1 MSAFFDFLIA
11 RPKSCLLVALAVMVV
26 AALGIFRLEIDFSPE
41 QVYVGQDNEVEFCEE
56 HKKLFRFEDS
66 IVLVVLESNNQES
79 LLRADCLKWMKQ
91 FADRAQLLSGVR
103 EVTSIVTLQRP
114 RVRRE
119 VTWSPLLLEEYFDD
133 DEYIKGQLARIPLL
147 NDTLFS
153 EDQQLMMTLID
164 LHPDE
169 RTIKRA
175 TERVRA
181 IERVLNEMPS
191 PDNTQVFTSGVP
203 AIRVDVIDSIIKDQ
217 TQMVPVCSALF
228 FIVSLL
234 MFRSLTVTVLSLF
247 SSLISVALTL
257 GLMGYLG
264 FTFSVMSN
272 VIPALLLIIG
282 AANNVHILSRFQVEV
297 QQTNNDLI
305 SCAKITMRE
314 MSKTCF
320 LTLMTTGIGFGSLLI
335 ARAELL
341 QSLAI
346 QSACGMACCYIG
358 LMTVMPPTL
367 SICGPML
374 AKRIRRSETNNQ
386 AGAETLVS
394 VPSRLSGFWGGLGNV
409 VTRHSGLIVV
419 CHLLLAAWTLWICR
433 DMAINSYMFETYDSD
448 HPTMKSVQKMDER
461 MSGLISLEV
470 QIRGNTRDRLFDE
483 DVVVALANARSQ
495 VPLDDR
501 VTFYRDYVEF
511 LSVFD
516 HSRALDEN
524 ATEAAR
530 SLQRI
535 KLALR
540 QLDSPKITSA
550 FLAADQPAARV
561 MLRIK
566 DVGSAGMKDIIR
578 KVSTILEAE
587 LPADVEFQM
596 TGDAYLHAVCM
607 DAFTR
612 DLFNSLIAASGII
625 FLLIT
630 VLFRSLRIGLISA
643 VPNMFPL
650 VMTLGYMHLRDYE
663 LTAGNVIVFAISLG
677 IAVDDTIHFL
687 ARYRDEEKTGHQVPA
702 IQRTLSTSGRAI
714 LLTSILVVS
723 GLSILVYSDF
733 VPTRRF
739 AELTAI
745 TMCSALPGDIILLP
759 ALLMLFGNP
768 AVANPAATVST
779 ESKE

>member
-1 MSAFFDFLIA
+1 MSFFFDFLIS
-11 RPKSCLLVALAVMVV
+11 RPKPCLLAAFAVMLV

-41 QVYVGQDNEVEFCEE
+41 QVYVGQDDAVAFCEQ
-56 HKKLFRFEDS
+56 HKKTFRFEDS
-66 IVLVVLESNNQES
+66 IVLVILESTDGQS
-79 LLRADCLKWMKQ
+79 LLRADCLKWMKE
-91 FADRAQLLSGVR
+91 FADRAKTLTGVR

-133 DEYIKGQLARIPLL
+133 KDYIKDQLARIPLL
-147 NDTLFS
+147 NDTLLS

-169 RTIKRA
+169 RTIRRA

-181 IERVLNEMPS
+181 IEDIIGQLPL
-191 PDNTQVFTSGVP
+191 PDNAKTFTSGVP
-203 AIRVDVIDSIIKDQ
+203 AIRVDVINSIVKDQ
-217 TQMVPVCSALF
+217 TQMVPICSALF
-228 FIVSLL
+228 LVVSLL
-234 MFRSLTVTVLSLF
+234 MFRSFAVTVLSLF
-247 SSLISVALTL
+247 SALMAVALTL
-257 GLMGYLG
+257 GLMGYCG

-297 QQTNNDLI
+297 QQTNNSLVD
-305 SCAKITMRE
+305 CAKITMME

-346 QSACGMACCYIG
+346 QASCGMACCYIG

-367 SICGPML
+367 AICGPVL
-374 AKRIRRSETNNQ
+374 AKRIRRQ
-386 AGAETLVS
+386 AAGTSPDTHPVLS
-394 VPSRLSGFWGGLGNV
+394 KPSRLSQFWDGLGRV
-409 VTRHSGLIVV
+409 LSRYSALIVV
-419 CHLLLAAWTLWICR
+419 AHLLIAVGTLWACR
-433 DMAINSYMFETYDSD
+433 DMTINSYMFETYDSD
-448 HPTMKSVQKMDER
+448 HPTMLAVRKMDER

-470 QIRGNTRDRLFDE
+470 QVRAANRDRLFDE
-483 DVVVALANARSQ
+483 DLVAALATIRRQ

-516 HSRALDEN
+516 HGRALDEDP
-524 ATEAAR
+524 TEAAR
-530 SLQRI
+530 SMQRVQ
-535 KLALR
+535 LALR
-540 QLDSPKITSA
+540 QLNSPETTSA
-550 FLAADQPAARV
+550 FLAADQPAARI
-561 MLRIK
+561 MMRIK
-566 DVGSAGMKDIIR
+566 DVGSAGMKDLIDR
-578 KVSTILEAE
+578 VSELLEAE
-587 LPADVEFQM
+587 FPADVEFQI

-612 DLFNSLIAASGII
+612 DLFNSLIAASGVI

-650 VMTLGYMHLRDYE
+650 VMTLGYMHLRGYE

-687 ARYRDEEKTGHQVPA
+687 ARYRDERASESR
-702 IQRTLSTSGRAI
+702 IQAVQGTLSTSGRAI

-759 ALLMLFGNP
+759 ALLMLFGEK
-768 AVANPAATVST
+768 TT
-779 ESKE
+779 KSKRTTDGGSSD

>member
-1 MSAFFDFLIA
+1 MSPFFDFLIG
-11 RPKSCLLVALAVMVV
+11 RPKSCLLAAFAVMIV

-41 QVYVGQDNEVEFCEE
+41 QIYVGQDGSVEFCEQ
-56 HKKLFRFEDS
+56 HKKMFRFEDS
-66 IVLVVLESNNQES
+66 LVLVILESTNDQS
-79 LLRADCLKWMKQ
+79 LLRADCLKWMKE
-91 FADRAQLLSGVR
+91 FASRSKALSGVR
-103 EVTSIVTLQRP
+103 DVTSIVTLQRP

-133 DEYIKGQLARIPLL
+133 EDYIKDQIARIPLL
-147 NDTLFS
+147 NDTLLS

-164 LHPDE
+164 LDPDD
-169 RTIKRA
+169 RTIRRA
-175 TERVRA
+175 AQQVHA
-181 IERVLNEMPS
+181 IEDVISQLPV
-191 PDNTQVFTSGVP
+191 PDNARTFISGVP
-203 AIRVDVIDSIIKDQ
+203 AIRVDVIDSIVKDQ

-228 FIVSLL
+228 LVVSLV
-234 MFRSLTVTVLSLF
+234 MFRSVAVTVLSLF
-247 SSLISVALTL
+247 SSLMSVALTL
-257 GLMGYLG
+257 GLMGYCG

-297 QQTNNDLI
+297 QQTTNNLN
-305 SCAKITMRE
+305 SCAKITMLE

-346 QSACGMACCYIG
+346 QASCGMACCYIG
-358 LMTVMPPTL
+358 LMIVMPPTL
-367 SICGPML
+367 ALCGPML
-374 AKRIRRSETNNQ
+374 AKRIRRVDANITAHGSSV
-386 AGAETLVS
+386 VS
-394 VPSRLSGFWGGLGNV
+394 APSRLNGFWNSLG
-409 VTRHSGLIVV
+409 RILSRYSALIVV
-419 CHLLLAAWTLWICR
+419 GHVLLALWTLWVCR
-433 DMAINSYMFETYDSD
+433 DIAINSYMFETYDSN
-448 HPTMKSVQKMDER
+448 HPTMLAVQKMDER

-470 QIRGNTRDRLFDE
+470 QIRVKDQARLFDE
-483 DVVVALANARSQ
+483 DMIAALAKLRKQ

-516 HSRALDEN
+516 HGRSLADDPS
-524 ATEAAR
+524 EAAR
-530 SLQRI
+530 SLQRVQ
-535 KLALR
+535 LALR
-540 QLDSPKITSA
+540 QLDSPETTSA
-550 FLAADQPAARV
+550 FLAADKHAARV
-561 MLRIK
+561 MMRIK
-566 DVGSAGMKDIIR
+566 DVGSAGMTDLINR
-578 KVSTILEAE
+578 VSILLKAE
-587 LPADVEFQM
+587 IPDDVEFQI

-612 DLFNSLIAASGII
+612 DLFNSLIAASGVI

-650 VMTLGYMHLRDYE
+650 VMTLGYMHLRGYE

-687 ARYRDEEKTGHQVPA
+687 ARYRDESQAESRILAV
-702 IQRTLSTSGRAI
+702 QRTLSTSGRAI

-759 ALLMLFGNP
+759 ALLMLFGKK
-768 AVANPAATVST
+768 TTKQKKIGDSST
-779 ESKE
+779 HE